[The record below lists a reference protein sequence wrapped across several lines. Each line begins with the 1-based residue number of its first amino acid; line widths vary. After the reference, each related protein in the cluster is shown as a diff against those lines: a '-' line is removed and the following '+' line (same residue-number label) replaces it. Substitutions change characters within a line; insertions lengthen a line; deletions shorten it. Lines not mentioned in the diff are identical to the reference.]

1 MSILQYFPSAHKS
14 GEEERLASD
23 DRLKRNPRDDLK
35 IGLDLIFSIKDKLD
49 KLHPLA
55 TEALLRIM
63 TY

>member
-1 MSILQYFPSAHKS
+1 MSILQYFPNHKLCD
-14 GEEERLASD
+14 EERLCAD

-35 IGLDLIFSIKDKLD
+35 LGLDLIFGLKDRLD

-55 TEALLRIM
+55 TEALMRIM

>member
-1 MSILQYFPSAHKS
+1 MTILQYFPKEFSNSNIDEA
-14 GEEERLASD
+14 D
-23 DRLKRNPRDDLK
+23 DRIKRNPRADLK
-35 IGLDLIFSIKDKLD
+35 LGLDLIFGLKDKLD